1 MPPVA
6 GQSWMGLGFASQQ
19 GLWISAG
26 AVRVVAELDAAEI
39 PFGPFLITGTFV
51 ALFWGEKI
59 IQWYLSARYPILHRI
74 SKKLIF
80 INYKLNKNY
89 LRLIHE

>member
-1 MPPVA
+1 MAVVHEYMPPVA

-39 PFGPFLITGTFV
+39 PFGPFLSSLGSTKT
-51 ALFWGEKI
+51 L
-59 IQWYLSARYPILHRI
+59 ARL
-74 SKKLIF
+74 
-80 INYKLNKNY
+80 
-89 LRLIHE
+89 